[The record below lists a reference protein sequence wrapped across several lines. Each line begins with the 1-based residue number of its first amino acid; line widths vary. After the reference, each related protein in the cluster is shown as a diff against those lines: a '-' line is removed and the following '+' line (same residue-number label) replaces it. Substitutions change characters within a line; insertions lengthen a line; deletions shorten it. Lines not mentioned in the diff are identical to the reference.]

1 MPPRAATRTP
11 WASPP
16 VALGAGF
23 ALAVVGVGGCGAS
36 FQAVYDGD
44 VRFEHCYALDESSG
58 ISRDQKEE
66 CWRDWTKNYT
76 YGQTRDKIEYAVSRR
91 LALSRV
97 AELPTD
103 DATKQAAPGEGIRK
117 NVITAPMPTS
127 AFVPPPTT
135 LPEAEAGQRA
145 QGPTKV
151 SDLQRPQSVPQIR
164 PPAAECTDE
173 CTKTWTGCKKDC
185 VGATCD
191 ACDTSDKTCVLAC
204 MKDVAGPGRKPKKP

>member
-1 MPPRAATRTP
+1 MPPL
-11 WASPP
+11 
-16 VALGAGF
+16 ALGQGLLGLLLP
-23 ALAVVGVGGCGAS
+23 ALGGCGPS

-44 VRFEHCYALDESSG
+44 VRFEHCYALDESSAM
-58 ISRDQKEE
+58 SREQKEE

-91 LALSRV
+91 LALARV

-127 AFVPPPTT
+127 AFAPPPTT
-135 LPEAEAGQRA
+135 LPEAAERGQTGTG
-145 QGPTKV
+145 QTKV
-151 SDLQRPQSVPQIR
+151 SDLPKPQPVPQLR

-173 CTKTWTGCKKDC
+173 CTKTWQACKKDC
-185 VGATCD
+185 VAASCD
-191 ACDTSDKTCVLAC
+191 ACDGADKTCVLGC
-204 MKDVAGPGRKPKKP
+204 MKEVPGPKGKPKKP